1 MLAATLSPANNRSK
15 QFGPRSGPT
24 HSVGPELDPIC
35 LTLIVYLKEFCEKI
49 LFLKKSADDKKSM
62 TNYPTCKVKRY

>member
-15 QFGPRSGPT
+15 QFGPRLGPT

-35 LTLIVYLKEFCEKI
+35 LTLMVYLKEFCEKI
-49 LFLKKSADDKKSM
+49 LFLKK
-62 TNYPTCKVKRY
+62 